1 MYTEKVRNEPP
12 CRYAC
17 LGQFIAISAKEWFYI
32 PMKILIMKNL
42 KG

>member
-1 MYTEKVRNEPP
+1 MYTEKARNAAMPI
-12 CRYAC
+12 CMSWAI
-17 LGQFIAISAKEWFYI
+17 IAISAKEWFYI